1 MPISLPTILL
11 GSLVIFFAFYTRALF
26 GFGGA
31 LISIPLLVFFLPLK
45 FAVPLEAI
53 FEVVLSFL
61 LIKGEVK
68 NINFKI
74 LIPIVIGSIV
84 GTFLGTYVLKSFAN
98 AFLLKALGVVI
109 ILFAFNLLQKSDTKS
124 KILPNPIGFLAG
136 ITGGTL
142 GGIFGT
148 SGPPFVL
155 YLAYQVKQKDILRG
169 TLIGLFT
176 FDFTF
181 RLGFFLINGLV
192 TYDIL
197 LMALY
202 LTPALVL
209 GMLLGKRHFVVIS
222 EEKYRIL
229 VFILLLITGLLQ
241 VIK

>member
-1 MPISLPTILL
+1 M
-11 GSLVIFFAFYTRALF
+11 
-26 GFGGA
+26 
-31 LISIPLLVFFLPLK
+31 
-45 FAVPLEAI
+45 
-53 FEVVLSFL
+53 
-61 LIKGEVK
+61 
-68 NINFKI
+68 
-74 LIPIVIGSIV
+74 

-98 AFLLKALGVVI
+98 ALLLKALGVVI

-124 KILPNPIGFLAG
+124 KILPNPIGFSCWHNRWNLG
-136 ITGGTL
+136 RYIWYKWPTL
-142 GGIFGT
+142 CFI
-148 SGPPFVL
+148 SGL
-155 YLAYQVKQKDILRG
+155 SSKTKDILRG

-229 VFILLLITGLLQ
+229 VFILLLITGLLRLLNKFINTCP
-241 VIK
+241 VLF